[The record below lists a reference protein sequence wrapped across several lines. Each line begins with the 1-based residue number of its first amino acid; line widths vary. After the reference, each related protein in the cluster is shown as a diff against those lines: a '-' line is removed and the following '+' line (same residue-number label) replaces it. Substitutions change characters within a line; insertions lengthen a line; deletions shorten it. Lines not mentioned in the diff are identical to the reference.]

1 MVLVEYGACR
11 PGEFS
16 YKSGSTPTAGYL
28 AMLTDNKELDVYD
41 GTSRVVGIF
50 LQSAGE
56 EHNQDRV
63 IDVLLHW
70 GVIKTD
76 VFTGNISNY
85 TPGTLVRADSAT
97 GKITY
102 TGGGPV
108 VGIVVAADTT
118 YVTYMFSWDL
128 GNAFDPGTHITNWTA
143 LTSIDGTDSVDKAV
157 VKTALND
164 LGAKINSIL
173 SALVA
178 AGIIAA
184 S

>member
-16 YKSGSTPTAGYL
+16 YKSGSTPVAGYL
-28 AMLTDNKELDVYD
+28 AELSGNKELNVFD
-41 GTSRVVGIF
+41 GSGKVIGIF

-70 GVIKTD
+70 GIVKTD
-76 VFTGNISNY
+76 VFTGDISNY

-102 TGGGPV
+102 TGTGPV
-108 VGIVVAADTT
+108 IGIVLAADAT
-118 YVTYMFSWDL
+118 YVTFMFSSDL
-128 GNAFDPGTHITNWTA
+128 G
-143 LTSIDGTDSVDKAV
+143 
-157 VKTALND
+157 
-164 LGAKINSIL
+164 
-173 SALVA
+173 
-178 AGIIAA
+178 IAA
-184 S
+184 A